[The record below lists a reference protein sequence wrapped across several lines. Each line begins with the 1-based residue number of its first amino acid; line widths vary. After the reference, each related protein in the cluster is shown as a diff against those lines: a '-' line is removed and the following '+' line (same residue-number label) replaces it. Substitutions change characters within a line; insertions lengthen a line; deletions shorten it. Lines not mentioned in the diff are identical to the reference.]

1 MLLYIFSSL
10 IFIIFVFF
18 KVFFLITKY
27 KVTEEM
33 ALNITF
39 QCDFSQIYGTLEST
53 DIGIIY
59 RLIDHINIHVRL
71 TIISTFLS

>member
-1 MLLYIFSSL
+1 
-10 IFIIFVFF
+10 
-18 KVFFLITKY
+18 
-27 KVTEEM
+27 M

-53 DIGIIY
+53 DIEITY
-59 RLIDHINIHVRL
+59 RPIDHINIHVRL

>member
-1 MLLYIFSSL
+1 
-10 IFIIFVFF
+10 
-18 KVFFLITKY
+18 
-27 KVTEEM
+27 M

-53 DIGIIY
+53 DIEIIY

-71 TIISTFLS
+71 TFLS